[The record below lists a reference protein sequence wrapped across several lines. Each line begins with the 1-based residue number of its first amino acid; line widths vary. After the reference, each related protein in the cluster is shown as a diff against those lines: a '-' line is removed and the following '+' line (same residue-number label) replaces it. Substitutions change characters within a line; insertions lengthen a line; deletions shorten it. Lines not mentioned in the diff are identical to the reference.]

1 MPAYK
6 MEPNSLANM
15 CKKVIFENINLK
27 KTKNLPQ
34 TGLPE
39 RTLWLAT
46 KELKEKLK
54 NEGSD
59 YTFLH
64 FLLQQSYYYDDIW
77 RSSIFYLA
85 DEKENRKLLKKDR
98 KLRNELIEEERKA
111 KKYLFKNDFD
121 LMKGFLEFF
130 HEINKLMFFKLSR
143 NYENETKEFCEKVI
157 NETRYLTWK
166 DCRDLKKIGL
176 KTFVFTRSKN
186 EKVQYFQELSSRV
199 KNQDFAEVLT
209 GWMRQNPHDF
219 D

>member
-15 CKKVIFENINLK
+15 CKKVIFENINL

-59 YTFLH
+59 YIFLLY
-64 FLLQQSYYYDDIW
+64 LLQQSSYYYDDVW

-85 DEKENRKLLKKDR
+85 DEKENQNLLKKDR

-111 KKYLFKNDFD
+111 KN
-121 LMKGFLEFF
+121 
-130 HEINKLMFFKLSR
+130 I
-143 NYENETKEFCEKVI
+143 C
-157 NETRYLTWK
+157 
-166 DCRDLKKIGL
+166 LKMIL
-176 KTFVFTRSKN
+176 IS
-186 EKVQYFQELSSRV
+186 
-199 KNQDFAEVLT
+199 
-209 GWMRQNPHDF
+209 
-219 D
+219 